1 MGWIADSVLNFAPM
15 AMQGTPS
22 LIEESNVEFI
32 KHYTGITMKK
42 RKITDV
48 EVDESLINSGDFIGI
63 IRLDGLDPM
72 LGWGMGSSTGH
83 TTTALRIDGVLH
95 ICESQSKG
103 SYWDTNGI

>member
-1 MGWIADSVLNFAPM
+1 MGWITDSAVNFAPM

-22 LIEESNVEFI
+22 LLEESNVAFMN
-32 KHYTGITMKK
+32 HYTGINMKK

-72 LGWGMGSSTGH
+72 LGWGMGSTTGH

-95 ICESQSKG
+95 ICES
-103 SYWDTNGI
+103 